1 VTHVAA
7 RVRAA
12 RLEDDEAMDRPATR
26 PDRTLVA
33 ILAIIAIL
41 VISSLV
47 VVLTR
52 REAAVLDPST
62 PAGTVQAYAAAV
74 IDGDRR
80 AAATYLTHDARDR
93 CDPMMPRPSGTLRV
107 RLLTTDERAD
117 SARVRVLVVQS
128 SGGGP
133 LGSSDYDTEDA
144 FDLVKVAGQ
153 WKVDTAP
160 WQLSVCPEKGST
172 P

>member
-1 VTHVAA
+1 
-7 RVRAA
+7 
-12 RLEDDEAMDRPATR
+12 
-26 PDRTLVA
+26 
-33 ILAIIAIL
+33 
-41 VISSLV
+41 
-47 VVLTR
+47 
-52 REAAVLDPST
+52 
-62 PAGTVQAYAAAV
+62 
-74 IDGDRR
+74 
-80 AAATYLTHDARDR
+80 LTHAPDR
-93 CDPMMPRPSGTLRV
+93 CDPMIPRPSGTLRV